1 MVEIIHV
8 KERWKSKLGSYEN
21 KLVIYDDNW
30 NDYSYRTLFH
40 VVYFDTNGNTKD
52 IGDIKIYY
60 YDFDKERTNN
70 YDISVSSVLDDT
82 ITYLDETKFCSLGQ
96 SLSFYKNLKECIPVA
111 YIEVLDRLNDIAT
124 KTELRKRYINE
135 DGVQIS
141 LLRDSSAEKAMNEA
155 SEFLSTDRIS
165 SKDVSFRFEASV
177 PYSEYTQEMYF
188 DFKRN
193 DEIPHRINIIIGKN
207 GTGKT
212 HILYDLANSL
222 SGITKW
228 KKESN
233 DFERPPI
240 DKVIS
245 ISYSAFD
252 VFKKRP
258 KPNREDNYKS
268 NSYVY
273 CGIQSEGGTLSLQ
286 ELDQTFLDSFQVIKE
301 KNRINAWD
309 MIMKE
314 LVGDEYLNIRS
325 MVDQQC
331 FKHGYY
337 SSGEHIL
344 ICTIT
349 EVLAKIENESLI
361 LFDEPE
367 IHLHPN
373 AVASVMRMF
382 YRLLNEFDSYA
393 IFATHSPLIV
403 QETPSKYIHV
413 LERLDNSLI
422 VRHPDVECFGENI
435 TNITDEIF
443 DVKSNESNYKTVFDI
458 LSQNMEFE
466 KVQALFEDKLSFNA
480 LIYLKN
486 CYNKKK

>member
-8 KERWKSKLGSYEN
+8 CEIWRSKLGQYKN

-30 NDYSYRTLFH
+30 NDYLYRTLFH
-40 VVYFDTNGNTKD
+40 AVYFDNNGDSQD
-52 IGDIKIYY
+52 IGDIKIYF
-60 YDFDKERTNN
+60 YDYDKERTNN
-70 YDISVSSVLDDT
+70 YGKSVSSVLDKT
-82 ITYLDETKFCSLGQ
+82 ITQLDKTKFCSLGQ
-96 SLSFYKNLKECIPVA
+96 SLNYYKNLKKCIPIA
-111 YIEVLDRLNDIAT
+111 YIDVLDRLNDIAT
-124 KTELRKRYINE
+124 NEAAKNRFINE
-135 DGVQIS
+135 DGVQVS

-155 SEFLSTDRIS
+155 KEFLSTDRIS

-177 PYSEYTQEMYF
+177 PYLKDTVEMNF
-188 DFKRN
+188 DFKKN
-193 DEIPHRINIIIGKN
+193 SEIPHRINIIIGKN

-228 KKESN
+228 KKELNS
-233 DFERPPI
+233 FERPPI

-258 KPNREDNYKS
+258 VPTNENNYKS

-273 CGIQSEGGTLSLQ
+273 CGIQSEGGTLSLE
-286 ELDQTFLDSFQVIKE
+286 ELDKTFIESFQVIKE

-309 MIMKE
+309 LIMKE
-314 LVGDEYLNIRS
+314 LVGEEYLNIKD
-325 MVDQQC
+325 MVEQNS

-344 ICTIT
+344 ICTLT
-349 EVLAKIENESLI
+349 EVLAKIESESLI

-382 YRLLNEFDSYA
+382 YKLLNEFDSYA

-403 QETPSKYIHV
+403 QETPSQYIHV
-413 LERLDNSLI
+413 LERVGNSLVI
-422 VRHPDVECFGENI
+422 RHPDVECFGENI

-443 DVKSNESNYKTVFDI
+443 DVKSNESNYKTI
-458 LSQNMEFE
+458 LDSLSKRMEFE
-466 KVQALFEDKLSFNA
+466 EVLSVFENKLSFNA

-486 CYNKKK
+486 CYNTKR